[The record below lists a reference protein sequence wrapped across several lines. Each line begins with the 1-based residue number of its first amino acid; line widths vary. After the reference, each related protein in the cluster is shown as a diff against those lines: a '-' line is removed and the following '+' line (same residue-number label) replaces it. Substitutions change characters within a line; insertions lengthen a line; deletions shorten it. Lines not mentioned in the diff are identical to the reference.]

1 MKNLFFASLTI
12 LFCSCSTDDFNIS
25 DANAS
30 HNDVILSLSE
40 KQTNFHL
47 ESTDDATRKIM
58 VGNRILIAS
67 NQIAQQILPII
78 VEGKRRAVTEKIAF
92 QSLSNDTISMETSAV
107 AALFAIIEESILNLA
122 LQADVKNYIINL
134 SALQGEEYA
143 IVDDYIMQYELSVRN
158 DEIVNS
164 LQKSTILAISSI
176 SEAVLFSEKKRKDRD
191 WETSTASKHS
201 K

>member
-1 MKNLFFASLTI
+1 M
-12 LFCSCSTDDFNIS
+12 FCSCSADDFYNS

-30 HNDVILSLSE
+30 QNENIFSSSE
-40 KQTNFHL
+40 KQKSFDHR
-47 ESTDDATRKIM
+47 STDYPTRKII

-92 QSLSNDTISMETSAV
+92 QSLTHDTISMETSAV